1 MKGTFFHNQRFLCIS
16 IVFMWIKTYAI
27 YKLGFDL
34 QIDSLLEEL
43 MLLINPLSFILPL
56 FGIGLLLKENKQRV
70 FFADCQFGSDCNLD
84 FQHDF
89 LRLLYRFYYHPG
101 FVSGQ

>member
-70 FFADCQFGSDCNLD
+70 F
-84 FQHDF
+84 
-89 LRLLYRFYYHPG
+89 LL
-101 FVSGQ
+101 